1 LDEERMDF
9 AIEHRHAAGDVLGL
23 EASVNDFDGEAPL
36 EEGSGTGLDGART
49 QAAESGIAGEQHL
62 DRAMAGRRL
71 AAVTASGAT
80 ARPSD
85 DPLDAYFREIGT
97 GELLSREGEIA
108 LAKSIEAAQLAM
120 LTGLG
125 RVPALVAAFDR
136 WANEWREGRRRL
148 SDLVDLSMA
157 GGDGEEQG
165 SGEPAPVASEAVE
178 EMEQPDLH
186 ATTGD
191 DGALPPGVTL
201 RLEGMSALAREIA
214 TLSRKRMT
222 ALARSRQLSKRARAR
237 LDDLLL
243 QFGSELACLRP
254 HPDRVSDLTAELERE
269 QRQLQ
274 RIERELMLLGER
286 CGIARSD
293 LLDRYLGREL
303 DPGWLNDMASLSE
316 QAWRR
321 FARQNASRVAEL
333 RREVLS
339 LAERVG
345 LPIDEFRSAVAQV
358 SQARRELTKAREDMV
373 EAHLRLVVSIAVKYR
388 GKSSL
393 ELPDLIQEGNLGL
406 MHAVEKYDY
415 RRGVKVATYAVWWIR
430 QAITRAIANQ
440 GRTIRIPVHM
450 TQTRSKVLR
459 RRRELYQKQGR
470 DPNVD
475 EIAAATGIP
484 ATNVR
489 KVISLVQEPTSLDAP
504 VGEDGD
510 ATLGDLIEASDA
522 VSPLAAL
529 EASVLREHVAE
540 ALGRLTPREQS
551 VLRMRFGI
559 GGSAEHTL
567 EEVGKT
573 FGVTRERIRQIERKA
588 LEKLRRP
595 ERARKLLAFA
605 EG

>member
-1 LDEERMDF
+1 
-9 AIEHRHAAGDVLGL
+9 
-23 EASVNDFDGEAPL
+23 
-36 EEGSGTGLDGART
+36 
-49 QAAESGIAGEQHL
+49 
-62 DRAMAGRRL
+62 
-71 AAVTASGAT
+71 
-80 ARPSD
+80 
-85 DPLDAYFREIGT
+85 
-97 GELLSREGEIA
+97 
-108 LAKSIEAAQLAM
+108 
-120 LTGLG
+120 
-125 RVPALVAAFDR
+125 
-136 WANEWREGRRRL
+136 
-148 SDLVDLSMA
+148 
-157 GGDGEEQG
+157 
-165 SGEPAPVASEAVE
+165 
-178 EMEQPDLH
+178 
-186 ATTGD
+186 
-191 DGALPPGVTL
+191 
-201 RLEGMSALAREIA
+201 
-214 TLSRKRMT
+214 MT